1 MDSYQLLLDGKWQ
14 DSDNHLTV
22 FDPAT
27 GLPFAQVASVGRD
40 VVRQALEDAEAAFS
54 GWKEL
59 TAQKRGEYL
68 LAIAEELGKRADK
81 VAKLITM
88 ENGKPLGQAAG
99 EVAMSIDHLKWFA
112 EESRRAYG
120 RVVPNQ
126 ADGKRHIIIR
136 QPVGVVGAIAPW
148 NFPLVLALRKIAPAL
163 AAGCPVVLKP
173 ASATPLS
180 AIELARCADAAGLPK
195 GVFQVVVG
203 QASDIAGEM
212 LQHPKCRKISFTG
225 STEVGKKLIAGA
237 SQTCTELSLELGGN
251 APLIIFADADFDQAV
266 EGALITKFRNNGQSC
281 IASNRIYVQ
290 RPIYER
296 FISTLTDKLQTL
308 KVGNGSEPDIDIGP
322 LIDDKALATALSFIE
337 DAVSK
342 GARVLTG
349 GTRFDDKGYF
359 ITPTLLVDIP
369 EDAKCRH
376 GEIFAPVAAVY
387 VFDEEEE
394 VIAAANDTEFGLAAY
409 AYTTDLNRALR
420 VAESLES
427 GTVGINDPVPS
438 TSNCPF
444 GGFKQS
450 GWGRE
455 LGMEGLDAYLETKH
469 ISIAGL
475 K

>member
-1 MDSYQLLLDGKWQ
+1 MDRYELLLNGTWQ
-14 DSDNHLTV
+14 DSEEHLSV
-22 FDPAT
+22 LDPAT
-27 GLPFAQVASVGRD
+27 GMVFAEVATVKRD
-40 VVRQALEDAEAAFS
+40 GVRKALEDAEAAFS
-54 GWKEL
+54 GWKKL
-59 TAQKRGEYL
+59 TALARGEYL
-68 LAIAEELGKRADK
+68 LAIADELAKRADK

-88 ENGKPLGQAAG
+88 ENGKPLNQAAG

-126 ADGKRHIIIR
+126 AEGKRHMIIR

-148 NFPLVLALRKIAPAL
+148 NFPLVLALRKVAPAL

-180 AIELARCADAAGLPK
+180 AIELARCVEAAGLPK

-203 QASDIAGEM
+203 QASDIANEM
-212 LQHPKCRKISFTG
+212 LHYSKCRKISFTG
-225 STEVGKKLIAGA
+225 STEVGKKLIGGA
-237 SQTCTELSLELGGN
+237 AEKCTELSLELGGN
-251 APLIIFADADFDQAV
+251 APLIIFADADFDQAI
-266 EGALITKFRNNGQSC
+266 EGALVTKFRNNGQSC

-296 FISTLTDKLQTL
+296 FIDTLVEKLEAL
-308 KVGNGSEPDIDIGP
+308 KVGSGLEPGVDIGP
-322 LIDDKALATALSFIE
+322 LVDEKALATALGFVE
-337 DAVSK
+337 DATSK

-349 GTRFDDKGYF
+349 GKRDGDQGNF

-369 EDAKCRH
+369 EDATCRH
-376 GEIFAPVAAVY
+376 EEIFAPVAAVY
-387 VFDEEEE
+387 VFDDEEE
-394 VIAAANDTEFGLAAY
+394 VLSKANDTEFGLAAY

-420 VAESLES
+420 VAESLEA

-455 LGMEGLDAYLETKH
+455 LGSEGIDAYLETKH
-469 ISIAGL
+469 ISIGGVS
-475 K
+475 